1 MGLSLIHSS
10 NGNLQE
16 PNKGINLVTS
26 YIGLQY
32 SLTNQL
38 LNIRKESPIND
49 DPSKNQFT
57 TTVAYGR
64 KNISR
69 LHSYEYPVY
78 VLSFEYSRKVSS
90 TSWLGLALTGYYDR
104 SIKREFV
111 NQIYPDSSFKSSD
124 YYSIALNPSYEM
136 KMGQLSFLFQ
146 PGIYLK
152 QSFKEYG
159 LIINR
164 IGLRY
169 SFRNNLVVGVAIKAH
184 WLAKADIIEWS
195 VGYHW
200 KK

>member
-1 MGLSLIHSS
+1 
-10 NGNLQE
+10 
-16 PNKGINLVTS
+16 
-26 YIGLQY
+26 
-32 SLTNQL
+32 
-38 LNIRKESPIND
+38 
-49 DPSKNQFT
+49 
-57 TTVAYGR
+57 
-64 KNISR
+64 
-69 LHSYEYPVY
+69 VY

-195 VGYHW
+195 VGYRW